1 MHKYFTFKTNVVDS
15 STSISRRGIAEVLM
29 KLLGMAIL
37 FHLLGNPRTAPKY
50 ISMIFG
56 CMLRKSLH
64 NLLYPS
70 PPMRTIDQVTITCI
84 YNNHVQFPTFFRRL
98 CSISIKLV
106 VCFNFNPF
114 LSIFFLIIYL
124 NFEIHSWCSRF
135 LFLFHCIL

>member
-1 MHKYFTFKTNVVDS
+1 MGPRS
-15 STSISRRGIAEVLM
+15 
-29 KLLGMAIL
+29 IL
-37 FHLLGNPRTAPKY
+37 FLQSHYKGHCRSIDET
-50 ISMIFG
+50 FG
-56 CMLRKSLH
+56 YGYSLPSTWCMLRKSLH